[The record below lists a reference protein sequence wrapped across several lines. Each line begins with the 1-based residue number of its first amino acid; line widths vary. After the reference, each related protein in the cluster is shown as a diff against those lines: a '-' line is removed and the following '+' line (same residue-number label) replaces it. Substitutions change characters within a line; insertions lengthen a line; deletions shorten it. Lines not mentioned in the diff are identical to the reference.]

1 MASINGEKVK
11 LRTITMDDL
20 PGLWRMIYG
29 TKNPEW
35 KKWDAPY
42 FPLQPD
48 PFQYF
53 VDSLVPALKEKPP
66 RYLAIEIGG
75 ELKGTVSYYWESR
88 PTRWLECGIGI
99 YDPRFW
105 NGGYG
110 TEAVELWIGFLF
122 ENVDVP
128 RIGMTTWSGNRR
140 MMRCAEKAGF
150 KMEGRIRKVRYY
162 DGVYYDSI
170 RYGILR
176 EEWELICRGS

>member
-1 MASINGEKVK
+1 
-11 LRTITMDDL
+11 MDDL

-42 FPLQPD
+42 FPLQPE

-88 PTRWLECGIGI
+88 PTRW
-99 YDPRFW
+99 
-105 NGGYG
+105 
-110 TEAVELWIGFLF
+110 LF

>member
-42 FPLQPD
+42 FPLQPE

-53 VDSLVPALKEKPP
+53 IDSFVPALKEKPP

-75 ELKGTVSYYWESR
+75 ELKGTVF
-88 PTRWLECGIGI
+88 TIGN
-99 YDPRFW
+99 PGRHAGW
-105 NGGYG
+105 NAGSASMIRGFG
-110 TEAVELWIGFLF
+110 TGDTV
-122 ENVDVP
+122 
-128 RIGMTTWSGNRR
+128 
-140 MMRCAEKAGF
+140 
-150 KMEGRIRKVRYY
+150 RKP
-162 DGVYYDSI
+162 
-170 RYGILR
+170 
-176 EEWELICRGS
+176 

>member
-1 MASINGEKVK
+1 M
-11 LRTITMDDL
+11 
-20 PGLWRMIYG
+20 
-29 TKNPEW
+29 
-35 KKWDAPY
+35 
-42 FPLQPD
+42 
-48 PFQYF
+48 
-53 VDSLVPALKEKPP
+53 
-66 RYLAIEIGG
+66 AIEIGG

>member
-42 FPLQPD
+42 FPLQPE

-53 VDSLVPALKEKPP
+53 IDSFVPALKEKPP

-110 TEAVELWIGFLF
+110 TEAVEL
-122 ENVDVP
+122 
-128 RIGMTTWSGNRR
+128 
-140 MMRCAEKAGF
+140 
-150 KMEGRIRKVRYY
+150 
-162 DGVYYDSI
+162 
-170 RYGILR
+170 
-176 EEWELICRGS
+176 

>member
-1 MASINGEKVK
+1 
-11 LRTITMDDL
+11 MDDL

-29 TKNPEW
+29 TRNPEW

-42 FPLQPD
+42 FPLL
-48 PFQYF
+48 
-53 VDSLVPALKEKPP
+53 DSFVPALKEKPP
-66 RYLAIEIGG
+66 RYLAIEIEG
-75 ELKGTVSYYWESR
+75 ELKGTVSYYWECR

-110 TEAVELWIGFLF
+110 TEAVELWVGFLF

-176 EEWELICRGS
+176 EEWELICGGS